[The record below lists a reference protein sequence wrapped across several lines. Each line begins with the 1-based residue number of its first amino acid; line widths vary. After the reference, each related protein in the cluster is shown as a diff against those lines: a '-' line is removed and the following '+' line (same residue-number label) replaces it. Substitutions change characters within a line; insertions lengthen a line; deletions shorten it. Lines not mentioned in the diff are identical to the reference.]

1 MDVES
6 LSLQDLADA
15 TGIEPRTIRSYVEKG
30 IIPGPDTL
38 GRGASYPRESL
49 ERLQVFQL
57 LRDANRDL
65 SVVQIR
71 LLMQALTPAAVSD
84 LAAGRQQIAAVIDTA
99 GPAVGRQKGD
109 ALEYLSNLKT
119 SQSQKNPKQ
128 HKSQKNPSLP
138 PPQSP
143 GSAPDGSDEGGAAYG
158 GMSSGNAASP
168 GSVAF
173 QLSSQAERA
182 PPDLHVL
189 EQTAKALAA
198 LVVGSS
204 APRSARGSTW
214 YRIRLTHDIELS
226 VRGEFAPEQLAQLH
240 RIADALKL
248 LLTKGPKS

>member
-1 MDVES
+1 MDMET

-38 GRGASYPRESL
+38 GRGATYPRESL

-65 SVVQIR
+65 SVGQIR

-99 GPAVGRQKGD
+99 GSGVGRQKGD
-109 ALEYLSNLKT
+109 ALEYINNLKAL
-119 SQSQKNPKQ
+119 QGQKSPKQ
-128 HKSQKNPSLP
+128 HRSQKHPRLP
-138 PPQSP
+138 PPPSLGSPP
-143 GSAPDGSDEGGAAYG
+143 GSAAGGPAPG
-158 GMSSGNAASP
+158 GTASFSSTTFQLASP
-168 GSVAF
+168 
-173 QLSSQAERA
+173 AERA

-226 VRGEFAPEQLAQLH
+226 VRGEFPPEQLAQLH